1 MVIRVLHILANLNR
15 GGAETMIVNYYRHL
29 DRSRVQFDFVV
40 HTSSESAYDKEVIG
54 MGGRIYRLPRFKG
67 YNLISYQQAWA
78 KLLKEHPEWRIVH
91 VHFFTIAGV
100 ILPVAKRMRIP
111 TRIVHSHMASPNFSM
126 LEKIGNFI
134 LRRVALKYATDQFA
148 CSNDAGKYYFGN
160 RSFIV
165 VKNAIDTERFIFNS
179 QIRDETRNRLGI
191 DKKNVIGHVGRFYD
205 PKNHVFLVD
214 VFNEIYKCNND
225 SVLLLVGNGP
235 LQNQIREKVKLL
247 GLSDAVIF
255 AGARDDI
262 PQLMM
267 AMDVFVFPSLYEG
280 LGIVAIEAQAAGLH
294 TILSDAVP
302 DAAMITNLA
311 RKISLRED
319 ACYWA
324 NQILLYD
331 NHYTRGDISM
341 EIRKVGYEIRDNI
354 QWLENYYLSK

>member
-1 MVIRVLHILANLNR
+1 MIRVLHILANLNR
-15 GGAETMIVNYYRHL
+15 GGAETMIMNYYRHL
-29 DRSRVQFDFVV
+29 DRSKVQFDFVV

-111 TRIVHSHMASPNFSM
+111 TRIVHSHMASPNFSI
-126 LEKIGNFI
+126 LEKTGNFI
-134 LRRVALKYATDQFA
+134 LRRVALKYATDRFA

-160 RSFIV
+160 RSFII

-179 QIRDETRNRLGI
+179 QVRDEIRNRLGI
-191 DKKNVIGHVGRFYD
+191 DKKNVIGHVGRFCD
-205 PKNHVFLVD
+205 PKNHAFLVD

-235 LQNQIREKVKLL
+235 LQNQIKEKVKLL

-311 RKISLRED
+311 HKISLRED

-331 NHYTRGDISM
+331 NHYTHGDISM
-341 EIRKVGYEIRDNI
+341 KIRKASYEIRDNI
-354 QWLENYYLSK
+354 QWLENFYLFK

>member
-1 MVIRVLHILANLNR
+1 MIRVLHILANLNR
-15 GGAETMIVNYYRHL
+15 GGAETMIMNYYRHL
-29 DRSRVQFDFVV
+29 DRSRVQFDFAV
-40 HTSSESAYDKEVIG
+40 HTFSESAYDKEVIG

-126 LEKIGNFI
+126 LEKTGNFI
-134 LRRVALKYATDQFA
+134 LRRVALKYATDRFA

-160 RSFIV
+160 RSFII

-179 QIRDETRNRLGI
+179 QIRDEIRNRLGI
-191 DKKNVIGHVGRFYD
+191 DKKYVIGHVGRFCD
-205 PKNHVFLVD
+205 PKNHAFLVD
-214 VFNEIYKCNND
+214 VFNEIYKCDND

-235 LQNQIREKVKLL
+235 LQNQIKEKVELL

-294 TILSDAVP
+294 IVLSDAVP
-302 DAAMITNLA
+302 DAAMITGLA
-311 RKISLRED
+311 HKISLRED
-319 ACYWA
+319 GCYWA

-331 NHYTRGDISM
+331 NHYTHGDISM
-341 EIRKVGYEIRDNI
+341 EIRKAGYEIRDNI
-354 QWLENYYLSK
+354 QWLENFYLSK

>member
-1 MVIRVLHILANLNR
+1 MIRVLHILANLNR
-15 GGAETMIVNYYRHL
+15 GGAETMIMNYYRHL
-29 DRSRVQFDFVV
+29 DRSKVQFDFVV

-67 YNLISYQQAWA
+67 YNLISYQQMWA

-111 TRIVHSHMASPNFSM
+111 TRIVHSHNIASSNFSV
-126 LEKIGNFI
+126 LEKMGNFI
-134 LRRVALKYATDQFA
+134 LRRVALKYATDQLA

-160 RSFIV
+160 RRFII

-179 QIRDETRNRLGI
+179 QIRDEIRNRLGI
-191 DKKNVIGHVGRFYD
+191 DKKNVIGHVGRFCEQ
-205 PKNHVFLVD
+205 KNHIFLID
-214 VFNEIYKCNND
+214 VFNEIYKYNND
-225 SVLLLVGNGP
+225 SVLLLVGDGP
-235 LQNQIREKVKLL
+235 LQNQMKETVKRL
-247 GLSDAVIF
+247 GLSDVVIF

-280 LGIVAIEAQAAGLH
+280 LGIVAIEAQAAGLY
-294 TILSDAVP
+294 TILSDRVP
-302 DAAMITNLA
+302 DAAMITTLA
-311 RKISLRED
+311 RKISLQEN
-319 ACYWA
+319 ANCWA
-324 NQILLYD
+324 NRILLYTD
-331 NHYTRGDISM
+331 YVHEDISG
-341 EIRKVGYEIRDNI
+341 EICKAGYEIRNNV